1 MKMRVLIAAALLVT
15 VSGYAADKS
24 GHYAIWGPGNKSCH
38 SYNLARA
45 ADTYDHF
52 KNYLMG
58 YLTAYNYLTPETYR
72 VEGDMDINQ
81 ILSWFDAQCE
91 LKPISSFEE
100 AIANFIN
107 EHHDQRLKRPPTGVG
122 R

>member
-1 MKMRVLIAAALLVT
+1 MRLLIASVISMLVAC
-15 VSGYAADKS
+15 SGYAVDKS

-45 ADTYDHF
+45 TDAYDHF

-58 YLTAYNYLTPETYR
+58 YLTAYNYLALETYR
-72 VEGDMDINQ
+72 IGGEMDINQ
-81 ILSWFDAQCE
+81 ILFWFDNQCE

-100 AIANFIN
+100 AISNFII
-107 EHHDQRLKRPPTGVG
+107 EHYDQRLKRPPSSFG